1 MLSWNQAFINVH
13 WNCKAV
19 WLNSKAVQLS
29 SSTSRNPHW
38 KNTIDSLNSIV
49 QTFLKEFKL
58 DFHNIILLNV
68 LRTAFIGVSS
78 CSRYICYFIL
88 WIILLLTEWQ
98 KITIQLTM
106 HCGNLLWAAA
116 IGRSSW
122 FSFSAE
128 WFCYI
133 IMFWGIFE
141 NTKEWGVSHDFTPQD
156 ATCMLGTFVQRWK
169 SMLHSPTFMIE
180 SHIVTKVRRLAQ
192 NKVWLLQTIWHHT
205 MNLCRRGVLY

>member
-133 IMFWGIFE
+133 IMLRDFWKYKRMG
-141 NTKEWGVSHDFTPQD
+141 GFTWFHTTRCD
-156 ATCMLGTFVQRWK
+156 VHVGHLRSTLKIDVTFSYV
-169 SMLHSPTFMIE
+169 MIE
-180 SHIVTKVRRLAQ
+180 SHIVPG
-192 NKVWLLQTIWHHT
+192 NES
-205 MNLCRRGVLY
+205 